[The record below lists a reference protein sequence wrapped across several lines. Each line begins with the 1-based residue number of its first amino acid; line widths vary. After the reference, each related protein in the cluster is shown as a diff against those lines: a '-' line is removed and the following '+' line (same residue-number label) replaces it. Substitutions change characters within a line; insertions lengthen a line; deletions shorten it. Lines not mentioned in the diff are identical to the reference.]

1 MQRFRTNSDGVDSSS
16 AVMTAY
22 KKAGF
27 DAATNGNMIAHGDLG
42 TPKTIT
48 SGDTARFAIGD
59 LDISFQ

>member
-1 MQRFRTNSDGVDSSS
+1 
-16 AVMTAY
+16 MTAY

-48 SGDTARFAIGD
+48 SGDTARFPASSLTIT
-59 LDISFQ
+59 FA